1 MQISK
6 QDYDKIQIQS
16 KRKIA
21 EREIDIKRLMGI
33 LASLLDL
40 FCDKKSPEDLT
51 WALENISEASL
62 DIIIGRCAEAS
73 SLVELLTVKYLL
85 EDD

>member
-6 QDYDKIQIQS
+6 QDFDKIQRQN
-16 KRKIA
+16 KRDIA

-40 FCDKKSPEDLT
+40 FSDKKSPEDMT

-62 DIIIGRCAEAS
+62 DIIVGRCAEAS
-73 SLVELLTVKYLL
+73 SLVELMELKYLF
-85 EDD
+85 EV